1 MSSDKRR
8 RARVQGGWAPPTNA
22 RSDRDKPK
30 AKVTPN
36 WYGKTVDQPS
46 PKKFVFETPTEVI
59 FEERVKHFD
68 KVGSGRFHTDTAA
81 SLKIF
86 YSSDIMA
93 GSFQMWVSCFG
104 PKSVRPW
111 SFGLGHFS

>member
-30 AKVTPN
+30 APIAPN

-46 PKKFVFETPTEVI
+46 PKKFVFETPTEVKS
-59 FEERVKHFD
+59 R
-68 KVGSGRFHTDTAA
+68 
-81 SLKIF
+81 
-86 YSSDIMA
+86 IMDEA
-93 GSFQMWVSCFG
+93 K
-104 PKSVRPW
+104 P
-111 SFGLGHFS
+111 